1 MIRIK
6 VYRTSKKTNGSG
18 PSTSGGNTVINNI
31 GGQADKWFVFDSD
44 NNAVCCKFDFYS
56 VGGVSANGAGDIEE
70 DVVEVI
76 DNLDST
82 DSTAALSAN
91 QGHMLKGMVDNL
103 QAEVD
108 ELNSSVVT
116 LYNNDTDG
124 VLATSSYSVTFTE
137 DMSDFSML
145 RCYFRA
151 SLHTATDTNAIPS
164 GILYINLNPAAAFSG
179 GEFAGS
185 IHFPYLNNTN
195 RFASYVC
202 LVSADKTQFRVVSQQ
217 SIYGTAATN
226 ISNASHGI
234 YCYKIEG
241 IKDL

>member
-1 MIRIK
+1 MINIK
-6 VYRTSKKTNGSG
+6 SYAVPKKG
-18 PSTSGGNTVINNI
+18 TSGGGGSTIVTGSTANI
-31 GGQADKWFVFDSD
+31 SQADKWFYYNSD
-44 NNAVCCKFDFYS
+44 YDAVCCRYNFYS
-56 VGGVSANGAGDIEE
+56 VGSVSANGVGDIEE
-70 DVVEVI
+70 DVVEVV
-76 DNLDST
+76 DNLNST
-82 DSTAALSAN
+82 DRDAALSAN
-91 QGHMLKGMVDNL
+91 QGRVLKGLVDDL
-103 QAEVD
+103 QTG
-108 ELNSSVVT
+108 LNDLSSSVVT

-151 SLHTATDTNAIPS
+151 SLHAATDNNAIPS

-185 IHFPYLNNTN
+185 IQFPYLNNTN

-241 IKDL
+241 IK

>member
-1 MIRIK
+1 MINI
-6 VYRTSKKTNGSG
+6 RTYTSAKRDNSSSSG
-18 PSTSGGNTVINNI
+18 TGEGNTVINNI

-56 VGGVSANGAGDIEE
+56 VGSVSANGIGDIEE

-76 DNLDST
+76 DNL
-82 DSTAALSAN
+82 
-91 QGHMLKGMVDNL
+91 

-108 ELNSSVVT
+108 ELSNTVVT

-137 DMSDFSML
+137 DMSDFSIL

-151 SLHTATDTNAIPS
+151 SLHTATDNNAIPS

-185 IHFPYLNNTN
+185 IQFPYLNNTS

-202 LVSADKTQFRVVSQQ
+202 MVSPDKTQFRVVSQQ

-241 IKDL
+241 IK